1 MKKVL
6 FTFTMM
12 LATQFAYSQA
22 IENLGLWER
31 TKTEAD
37 ELKGQEASDVLMYTV
52 AGMGNFICWGFEE
65 FQFRL
70 VSSEAQFDI
79 DAGYGRYVG
88 SYAGVTINVG
98 IYTKDGKLVEK
109 FTMWLDREDNRANR
123 FLRTRNAGSMTNP
136 VGQKGKV
143 KKIFNA
149 LKSGSDQKVRIVAP
163 RYNTTDFDIT
173 LTPVN

>member
-6 FTFTMM
+6 FTFIMV
-12 LATQFAYSQA
+12 LASQFANAQA
-22 IENLGLWER
+22 VENLGKWEH

-37 ELKGQEASDVLMYTV
+37 ELKGQEASDVLIYTV
-52 AGMGNFICWGFEE
+52 TGMGDFICWGFEE

-70 VSSEAQFDI
+70 VSSESQFDI
-79 DAGYGRYVG
+79 NTSYGTIG
-88 SYAGVTINVG
+88 SYTGVTINVG

-109 FTMWLDREDNRANR
+109 FKMWLDREDNHANR
-123 FLRTRNAGSMTNP
+123 FVRTRNAGSMSNP
-136 VGQKGKV
+136 VGQKSKV
-143 KKIFNA
+143 KKIFKA

-173 LTPVN
+173 LTPID

>member
-6 FTFTMM
+6 FTFIMM
-12 LATQFAYSQA
+12 LATQFAYAQTT
-22 IENLGLWER
+22 ENLGSWER
-31 TKTEAD
+31 TTTEAD
-37 ELKGQEASDVLMYTV
+37 ELKDQEASDVLIYSV

-70 VSSEAQFDI
+70 VSTETQFDI
-79 DAGYGRYVG
+79 NTGYGRYIG

-98 IYTKDGKLVEK
+98 IYTKDGKLIEK
-109 FTMWLDREDNRANR
+109 FKMWLDREDNRANR
-123 FLRTRNAGSMTNP
+123 FVRTRNAGSMSNP

-143 KKIFNA
+143 KKIFKA

-173 LTPVN
+173 LTPID

>member
-6 FTFTMM
+6 FTLIMV
-12 LATQFAYSQA
+12 LASQFVYAQA
-22 IENLGLWER
+22 TENLGSWER
-31 TKTEAD
+31 TTTEAD
-37 ELKGQEASDVLMYTV
+37 ELKDQEASDVLIYSV
-52 AGMGNFICWGFEE
+52 AGMGNFIFWGFEE

-70 VSSEAQFDI
+70 VSTETQFDI
-79 DAGYGRYVG
+79 ESGYGKFIG
-88 SYAGVTINVG
+88 SYAGVSITVG

-109 FTMWLDREDNRANR
+109 FKMWLDKEDNRANR
-123 FLRTRNAGSMTNP
+123 FVRTRNAGSMSNP

-143 KKIFNA
+143 KKIFKA

-173 LTPVN
+173 LTPID

>member
-6 FTFTMM
+6 FTFIMM
-12 LATQFAYSQA
+12 LATQFVYAQA
-22 IENLGLWER
+22 TENLGSWER
-31 TKTEAD
+31 TTIEAD
-37 ELKGQEASDVLMYTV
+37 ELKDQEASDVLIYTV
-52 AGMGNFICWGFEE
+52 AGMGDFVCWGFEE

-70 VSSEAQFDI
+70 ISSETQFDI
-79 DAGYGRYVG
+79 DAGRYT
-88 SYAGVTINVG
+88 GVTINVG

-109 FTMWLDREDNRANR
+109 FKMWLDREENRANR
-123 FLRTRNAGSMTNP
+123 FVRTRNAGSLSNP
-136 VGQKGKV
+136 VGQKKKV

-173 LTPVN
+173 LTPID

>member
-6 FTFTMM
+6 FTFIMV
-12 LATQFAYSQA
+12 LATQFAYAQA
-22 IENLGLWER
+22 TENLGSWEHTR
-31 TKTEAD
+31 TEAD
-37 ELKGQEASDVLMYTV
+37 ELKGQEASDVLIYTV
-52 AGMGNFICWGFEE
+52 AGMGDFVCWGFEE

-79 DAGYGRYVG
+79 DAGYGSYVG
-88 SYAGVTINVG
+88 SYAGVNIYVG
-98 IYTKDGKLVEK
+98 IYTKEGKLVEK
-109 FTMWLDREDNRANR
+109 FKMWLDREDNRANR
-123 FLRTRNAGSMTNP
+123 FVRTRNAGTMSNP

-143 KKIFNA
+143 KKIFKA

-173 LTPVN
+173 LTPID

>member
-1 MKKVL
+1 MKKLL
-6 FTFTMM
+6 FTLIMM
-12 LATQFAYSQA
+12 LTTQFVNAQA
-22 IENLGLWER
+22 VENLGTWEH

-37 ELKGQEASDVLMYTV
+37 ELKGQEASDVLIYTV
-52 AGMGNFICWGFEE
+52 AGMGDFVCWGFDE

-98 IYTKDGKLVEK
+98 IYTKEGQLVDK
-109 FTMWLDREDNRANR
+109 FKMWLDKEDNRANR
-123 FLRTRNAGSMTNP
+123 FVRTRNAGGMSNP

-143 KKIFNA
+143 KKIFKA

-173 LTPVN
+173 LIPID